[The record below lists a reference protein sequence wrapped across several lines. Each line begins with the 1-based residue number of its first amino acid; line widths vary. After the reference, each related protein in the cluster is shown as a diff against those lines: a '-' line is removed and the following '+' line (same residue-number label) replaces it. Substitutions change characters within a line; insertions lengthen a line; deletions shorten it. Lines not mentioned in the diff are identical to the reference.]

1 MARTKMRLA
10 ITCGEPA
17 GIGPDLLIMLAQ
29 QTHLAELVYIGD
41 PQILQQ
47 RAALHGLPLQLQAVN
62 FQQAPSA
69 SQPGRLNYHAV
80 ACPAP
85 VVPGQLNTANSAY
98 VLAVLQAACELC
110 ASAQVD
116 AMVTPPVHK
125 GVINDA
131 GFAFSGHTEFLQD
144 YFASAQVVML
154 MANTKMKV
162 ALATTHLPLAQ
173 VPAAISQSL
182 LTAVISTLHQ
192 GLQQQF
198 GISKP
203 RIRVCGLNPHAGE
216 GGHLGREEIEVIT
229 PCLERLRQNNWLL
242 TGPVA
247 ADTAFLPEQLDQC
260 DAIVAM
266 YHDQGLAA
274 IKFADFAQTVNI
286 TLGLPIIRTSV
297 DHGTALELAGS
308 LRGDTRSLQS
318 AINWAIH
325 LCAQRSRN

>member
-1 MARTKMRLA
+1 MRLA

-17 GIGPDLLIMLAQ
+17 GIGPDLLVMLAQ
-29 QTHLAELVYIGD
+29 QTHAAELIYIGD
-41 PQILQQ
+41 PRILLQ
-47 RAALHGLPLQLQAVN
+47 RAAHHGLPLQLQPIN
-62 FQQAPSA
+62 FQQDPTPNQLGQLKYYAVESA
-69 SQPGRLNYHAV
+69 AT
-80 ACPAP
+80 
-85 VVPGQLNTANSAY
+85 VVPGQLNRANSAY
-98 VLAVLQAACELC
+98 VLTVLQAACSLC
-110 ASAQVD
+110 ASNKVD
-116 AMVTPPVHK
+116 AMVTSPVHK

-131 GFAFSGHTEFLQD
+131 GFSFSGHTEFLQN
-144 YFASAQVVML
+144 YFSSTQVVML
-154 MANTKMKV
+154 MANAKMKV
-162 ALATTHLPLAQ
+162 ALVTTHLPLSK
-173 VPAAISQSL
+173 VPGAITQPL
-182 LTAVISTLHQ
+182 LSAVISTLHQ

-198 GISKP
+198 GIVQP

-216 GGHLGREEIEVIT
+216 GGHLGREEIEVIA
-229 PCLERLRQNNWLL
+229 PCLAQLRQKNWQL

-247 ADTAFLPEQLDQC
+247 ADTAFLPEQLEQC

-308 LRGDTRSLQS
+308 LRGDTRSLES
-318 AINWAIH
+318 AINWALH

>member
-1 MARTKMRLA
+1 MAQNIMRLA
-10 ITCGEPA
+10 ITSGEPA

-29 QTHLAELVYIGD
+29 HQQAAELVYIGD
-41 PQILQQ
+41 PQLLQQ
-47 RAALHGLPLQLQAVN
+47 RAALHALPLQLVPVN
-62 FQQAPSA
+62 LQQAPSPN
-69 SQPGRLNYHAV
+69 QPGQLKYHAV
-80 ACPAP
+80 TCPAA
-85 VVPGQLNTANSAY
+85 VIPGQLNTANSAY
-98 VLAVLQAACELC
+98 VLAVLQAACDLC
-110 ASAQVD
+110 RHAEVD

-144 YFASAQVVML
+144 YFASPQVVML
-154 MANTKMKV
+154 MANAKMKV

-173 VPAAISQSL
+173 VPAAITQPL

-192 GLQQQF
+192 DLQQQF
-198 GISKP
+198 GIAQP

-216 GGHLGREEIEVIT
+216 GGHLGREEIDIIE
-229 PCLERLRQNNWLL
+229 PCLNQLRQRNWLL

-274 IKFADFAQTVNI
+274 IKYADFAQTVNI

-297 DHGTALELAGS
+297 DHGTALALAGS

-318 AINWAIH
+318 AINWALH
-325 LCAQRSRN
+325 LCKQRTRN